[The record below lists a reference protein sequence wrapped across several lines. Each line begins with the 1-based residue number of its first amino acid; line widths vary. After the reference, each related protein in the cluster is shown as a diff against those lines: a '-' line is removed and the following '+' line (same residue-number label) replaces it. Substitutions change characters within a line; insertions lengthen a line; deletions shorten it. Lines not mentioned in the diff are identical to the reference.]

1 MNVAGRDRFELVFL
15 ESQGQSESELYADSW
30 SKRSDYAGRFCS
42 RGQKGSIDSA
52 GNPQRCGAM
61 SVASSVVLA
70 QARAASEGRPRQ
82 TLMYEINSY
91 IAPQKLSVAHYWA

>member
-1 MNVAGRDRFELVFL
+1 MWLGAIVSSLCSSSRKG
-15 ESQGQSESELYADSW
+15 SQRVNYTLIHGASV
-30 SKRSDYAGRFCS
+30 SDYAGRFCS